1 MTHRGMRLDRAVTL
15 VLGALVAPACA
26 GEPRAVPPP
35 GPGEPLAGLTPA
47 QLERFEQGRALFR
60 RGFTPAEGLGP
71 LYVEDR
77 CTSCHDVPASGGSG
91 VEALTVATRWDSVT
105 AACDDLH
112 EQGGPVVQERA
123 TAPLARLGVAREPV
137 PRGATVVRLYPPL
150 LYGLGLVE
158 AIPEQTLE
166 RLADPDDLDGDGISG
181 RVGRTADG
189 RLGRFGRKASVATI
203 RELVEVA
210 LITELGLTNPAYPN
224 EETNGGALLPPGVD
238 PAPDPEVDSA
248 AVSLWTDFIRFLAP
262 PARPVPSSPAERD
275 SIWRGERVFHEIG
288 CSGCHV
294 PALRTGP
301 SAIPAL
307 DRKLVPLYS
316 DLLLHDMGVE
326 ARGICGAGASR
337 TEVRTARLWGL
348 RWLSSYWADHR
359 ASTLY
364 EAILLHGG
372 EGAASREQFTRLGRA
387 AQVYLFKFLNS
398 L

>member
-1 MTHRGMRLDRAVTL
+1 MMQLAVRLNHPATL
-15 VLGALVAPACA
+15 ALSALLATGCA
-26 GEPRAVPPP
+26 GKPDALPPP
-35 GPGEPLAGLTPA
+35 GPGEPLAGLAPA
-47 QLERFEQGRALFR
+47 QLERFEQGRSLFR

-77 CTSCHDVPASGGSG
+77 CTSCHDLPASGGSG
-91 VEALTVATRWDSVT
+91 VEALTVATRGDS
-105 AACDDLH
+105 ASSCDDLH
-112 EQGGPVVQERA
+112 SQGGPVIQERA
-123 TAPLARLGVAREPV
+123 TPPLARLGVEREPS
-137 PRGATVVRLYPPL
+137 PPGATVVRLYPPL

-166 RLADPDDLDGDGISG
+166 NLADPDDLDGDGVSG

-210 LITELGLTNPAYPN
+210 LITELGLTNPAYPK
-224 EETNGGALLPPGVD
+224 EETNAGAPLPDGVD

-248 AVSLWTDFIRFLAP
+248 AVSALTDFVRFLAP
-262 PARPVPSSPAERD
+262 PARLVPSSPAERD

-288 CSGCHV
+288 CPSCHV

-316 DLLLHDMGVE
+316 DLLLHDMGAE
-326 ARGICGAGASR
+326 ARGICGPGASR

-359 ASTLY
+359 ASTLR

-372 EGAASREQFTRLGRA
+372 EGAASREQFTRLGWA